1 MNKQLKE
8 KLIKHHLEMRAAF
21 PALYYQRWVEKA
33 ADEGWNEV
41 VKGMK
46 KAFPNSKI
54 YENESIVDLF
64 ATLYYSAFES
74 ALNTFFKQCLDDSL
88 TTVELCMKELQKV
101 TASIKTP
108 ASDFSGTKP
117 GV

>member
-1 MNKQLKE
+1 MNKELKKE
-8 KLIKHHLEMRAAF
+8 LIKHNEEMRAAF
-21 PALYYQRWVEKA
+21 PNLYDMRWVEKA

-41 VKGMK
+41 MEGMK
-46 KAFPNSKI
+46 KTYPKSKI

-74 ALNTFFKQCLDDSL
+74 ALNTFFKQCLDDTMTS
-88 TTVELCMKELQKV
+88 VEFCMDELRKV
-101 TASIKTP
+101 TASIKA
-108 ASDFSGTKP
+108 ASPEFKGTKP